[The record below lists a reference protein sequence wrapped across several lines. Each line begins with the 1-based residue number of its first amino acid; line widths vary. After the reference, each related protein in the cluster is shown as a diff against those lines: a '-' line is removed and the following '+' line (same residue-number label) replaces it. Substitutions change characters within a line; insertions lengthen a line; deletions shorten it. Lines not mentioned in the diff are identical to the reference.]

1 MNIITCSAYM
11 YMYNNSGIWAAS
23 LLSKMN
29 YVKCRGTT
37 KPRCLPEKFDKIKEQ
52 FLQDILTT
60 VVMEEMPCELIISWD
75 LTGPRI
81 ILDDG
86 AVWYKASGNCWFG
99 GPKAGNC
106 CYGWD
111 VDWRF
116 SPSTNIHWKNTCL
129 TPKKCSPSPRLAYYP
144 LTKLLVQWANSE
156 WLCC

>member
-99 GPKAGNC
+99 GHQRQVTAVMG
-106 CYGWD
+106 GM
-111 VDWRF
+111 
-116 SPSTNIHWKNTCL
+116 L
-129 TPKKCSPSPRLAYYP
+129 TGDFPPQLIYTGKTPA
-144 LTKLLVQWANSE
+144 
-156 WLCC
+156 